1 MRSTTDSFILE
12 LKLHTNKS
20 DERFLSRCF
29 FHAANIHNSLVK
41 HCRKQIVKL
50 KRDPEYKKLLS
61 EYVSYPEK
69 SKERKEIGKELSS
82 IVSCYGL
89 TEYSLHEYVKAKQA
103 PVSKFIGSMVAQ
115 KIASDVW
122 RSVES
127 YLYKDGSKIYFL
139 KFNDIKSFE
148 GKNNTSNLIYR
159 NNTLKIGKRKISVS
173 PAKTDYEK
181 ESLTHRVKY
190 CRVVRKAF
198 DNRFHYYLQLVLEGD
213 PPIKHTIG
221 SGAAGLDIG
230 TSTVAFVSDESC
242 KLTLLGDQLDSI
254 EKEKARVQRAM
265 DRSRRTMNSGKYNS
279 DGTFKKG
286 NRGKWVVSNHYR
298 RLRMKHKTLCRK
310 YAAALKQEQNILAN
324 ELCKEANQIYVEKMN
339 FKSLQKRSR
348 ETKKSRSGKIKSKKR
363 FGHSLQVRA
372 PAQFLSILAGKLARS
387 GGELI
392 KINTV
397 TFKASQYD
405 HITDTYTKKKL
416 AKRYNTILGKWIQR
430 DLYSAFLLR
439 NSDTDLK
446 HTNRESCIIDYPS
459 FLEKH
464 DTCIERIKTS
474 GNHIP
479 KSFGIVSDF

>member
-1 MRSTTDSFILE
+1 MRSVTDSFTLE
-12 LKLHTNKS
+12 LKLHTSKS
-20 DERFLSRCF
+20 DERFFSRCF
-29 FHAANIHNSLVK
+29 YHAVRVHNSLVR

-50 KRDPEYKKLLS
+50 KRFPGYKRLLS
-61 EYVSYPEK
+61 EYISYPEK
-69 SKERKEIGKELSS
+69 SKERKEIGKELSF
-82 IVSCYGL
+82 IVSYYGL
-89 TEYSLHEYVKAKQA
+89 TEYSLHEYVKVKQA

-127 YLYKDGSKIYFL
+127 FLYKNGKEIHFL

-148 GKNNTSNLIYR
+148 GKNNTANITYQ
-159 NNTLKIGKRKISVS
+159 NNTLKVGKRKISVS

-198 DNRFHYYLQLVLEGD
+198 DNRFHYYLQLVLEGY
-213 PPIKHTIG
+213 PPIKHTVG
-221 SGAAGLDIG
+221 SGVAGLDIG
-230 TSTVAFVSDESC
+230 TSTVAFVSNESC
-242 KLTLLGDQLDSI
+242 KLTLLGDKLDSI
-254 EKEKARVQRAM
+254 EKEKARIQRAM
-265 DRSRRTMNSGKYNS
+265 DRSRRAMNPNKYHS
-279 DGTFKKG
+279 DDTY
-286 NRGKWVVSNHYR
+286 NRKDHSKWKVSNHYR
-298 RLRMKHKTLCRK
+298 KLRMYYKTLCRK
-310 YAAALKQEQNILAN
+310 YSAALKQEQNILAN

-339 FKSLQKRSR
+339 FKSLQKRSK

-363 FGHSLQVRA
+363 YGYSLQVRA

-397 TFKASQYD
+397 TFKASQYN
-405 HITDTYTKKKL
+405 HVTDTYTKKTL
-416 AKRYNTILGKWIQR
+416 AKRFNTILGKWIQR

-464 DTCIERIKTS
+464 DTCIERIKMS
-474 GNHIP
+474 GSYIP
-479 KSFGIVSDF
+479 KTFGIAN